1 MTVAGQKQLCPNPK
15 CGAENG
21 LSANV
26 CPKCGAPQRQLLAR
40 GTILRGRYRIEAV
53 RGCGGFGAVYR
64 ATDLQT
70 GQTVAIKENQRHQ
83 TFQRFEREGKLLMQ
97 LSHPNLPKVHEVFVD
112 QTTGRAFLVMDFI
125 DGETLEEMLERLQRP
140 LTWQETQPILA
151 QVINALNHL
160 HRSKV
165 VHRDI
170 KPSNIVVTKR
180 YETVYDE
187 VDDWGEV
194 VVPPPKLTETQIAA
208 ETDDKRFEQG
218 KRLWEQG
225 HLTNLQRDGWELSG
239 ICWSEQAKVIVDC
252 PFGCGRKLRFPNR
265 KLEVTCPIC
274 QRSFVWTPEAQR
286 EGVTFDGK
294 SYQVVWEI
302 FGEIAPP
309 FWLSKERNCTCSDFR
324 GRRLC
329 KHLVALLLAWVH
341 EPQRFK
347 VVAEKKERRPVKRR
361 VPRRVERQWVMLV
374 DFGVAKVMEEVD
386 PKRPRSSS
394 IVAWT
399 DGYSPPEQ
407 YASGCQVDARA
418 DQYALAATV
427 VFALTGKTPDD
438 AFTRMEKFRKG
449 EPTLPTKPD
458 GVPESV
464 WKAIEVAMRFEP
476 NYRFADVDEFLEAV
490 SGQGKLPPEPPKAKT
505 KVDVIKDAIWVTIV
519 CAIWGAIQG
528 AILAAILVAKF
539 GAIKGVIF
547 GAIFMAIL
555 FAIIAGT
562 TMGAIL
568 GAIFVTIIGA
578 ILGAIFGIVL
588 SAIWG
593 TTLGTIESAREGA
606 IFGAISMAILGA
618 IAIVSGSANE
628 DTRKAKGEG

>member
-1 MTVAGQKQLCPNPK
+1 
-15 CGAENG
+15 
-21 LSANV
+21 
-26 CPKCGAPQRQLLAR
+26 
-40 GTILRGRYRIEAV
+40 
-53 RGCGGFGAVYR
+53 
-64 ATDLQT
+64 
-70 GQTVAIKENQRHQ
+70 
-83 TFQRFEREGKLLMQ
+83 
-97 LSHPNLPKVHEVFVD
+97 
-112 QTTGRAFLVMDFI
+112 
-125 DGETLEEMLERLQRP
+125 MLERLKRP
-140 LTWQETQPILA
+140 LTWQEAQPILA

-160 HRSKV
+160 HRNKV

-170 KPSNIVVTKR
+170 KPSNIIVTKR

-187 VDDWGEV
+187 VDDWEEV
-194 VVPPPKLTETQIAA
+194 TVPPPKLTETQIAA

-274 QRSFVWTPEAQR
+274 QRSFVWTPKAQR

-302 FGEIAPP
+302 SGEIAPP
-309 FWLSKERNCTCSDFR
+309 FWLSKKRNCTCSDFR

-341 EPQRFK
+341 EPQKFK
-347 VVAEKKERRPVKRR
+347 VVAEKKERRHVKRR

-407 YASGCQVDARA
+407 YASGVQVDARA
-418 DQYALAATV
+418 DQYALAATM

-449 EPTLPTKPD
+449 EPTLPPKPD

-476 NYRFADVDEFLEAV
+476 SQRFADVDKFWESV
-490 SGQGKLPPEPPKAKT
+490 HGRGKLPVEPSKAET
-505 KVDVIKDAIWVTIV
+505 KPSEHWDTIASAIGVAWIGVIIFG
-519 CAIWGAIQG
+519 AIWGAIWGAKEDAFWG
-528 AILAAILVAKF
+528 AIA
-539 GAIKGVIF
+539 GVIL
-547 GAIFMAIL
+547 GAYL
-555 FAIIAGT
+555 W
-562 TMGAIL
+562 AIL
-568 GAIFVTIIGA
+568 GGVI
-578 ILGAIFGIVL
+578 
-588 SAIWG
+588 
-593 TTLGTIESAREGA
+593 LGTILAVVERIIKSKR
-606 IFGAISMAILGA
+606 
-618 IAIVSGSANE
+618 
-628 DTRKAKGEG
+628 

>member
-1 MTVAGQKQLCPNPK
+1 V
-15 CGAENG
+15 ENG
-21 LSANV
+21 LSTNV
-26 CPKCGAPQRQLLAR
+26 CPKCGTPQRQLLAR

-70 GQTVAIKENQRHQ
+70 GQIVAIKENQRHQ

-140 LTWQETQPILA
+140 LTWQEAQPILA

-160 HRSKV
+160 HRNKV

-194 VVPPPKLTETQIAA
+194 VVPPPKLTEDHIAKL
-208 ETDDKRFEQG
+208 TDDRRFEQG
-218 KRLWEQG
+218 MNYWRDGWRLE
-225 HLTNLQRDGWELSG
+225 NLQRDGWTLMGDCWGDLNPITRDRRHYHLTVTLTPKGISG
-239 ICWSEQAKVIVDC
+239 
-252 PFGCGRKLRFPNR
+252 
-265 KLEVTCPIC
+265 
-274 QRSFVWTPEAQR
+274 QR
-286 EGVTFDGK
+286 
-294 SYQVVWEI
+294 
-302 FGEIAPP
+302 
-309 FWLSKERNCTCSDFR
+309 CTCSDFR

-347 VVAEKKERRPVKRR
+347 VVSEKKERRPIKRQ
-361 VPRRVERQWVMLV
+361 VPRQVERQHVFLV

-407 YASGCQVDARA
+407 YASGGQVDARS
-418 DQYALAATV
+418 DQYALAATM

-464 WKAIEVAMRFEP
+464 WKAIEVAMQFEP
-476 NYRFADVDEFLEAV
+476 SQRFADVNEFWDAV
-490 SGQGKLPPEPPKAKT
+490 HVNDFWRAIYDGRGKPAFEPSKAGTKLSGLWST
-505 KVDVIKDAIWVTIV
+505 IKSTISVLIWFGFLIAILWD
-519 CAIWGAIQG
+519 AIWGAIGG
-528 AILAAILVAKF
+528 AIILGAIVF
-539 GAIKGVIF
+539 GAIVGAIIWSSYRRTTEEGIILGMLWGAIIF
-547 GAIFMAIL
+547 GATFG
-555 FAIIAGT
+555 AIILGRDENAI
-562 TMGAIL
+562 MGAIL
-568 GAIFVTIIGA
+568 GAF
-578 ILGAIFGIVL
+578 
-588 SAIWG
+588 
-593 TTLGTIESAREGA
+593 
-606 IFGAISMAILGA
+606 FGAIEGALVSVCGLSILVAIWDL
-618 IAIVSGSANE
+618 
-628 DTRKAKGEG
+628 REGKR

>member
-1 MTVAGQKQLCPNPK
+1 VAKAMTVAGQKQLCPNPK

-26 CPKCGAPQRQLLAR
+26 CPKCGTPQRQLLAR

-64 ATDLQT
+64 ATDLQI

-83 TFQRFEREGKLLMQ
+83 TFQRFEQEGKLLMQ
-97 LSHPNLPKVHEVFVD
+97 LSHPNLPTVHEVFVD

-140 LTWQETQPILA
+140 LTWQEAQPILA

-160 HRSKV
+160 HRNKV

-170 KPSNIVVTKR
+170 KPSNIIVTKR

-187 VDDWGEV
+187 VDDWEEV
-194 VVPPPKLTETQIAA
+194 TVPPPRLNEDHIAKLT
-208 ETDDKRFEQG
+208 DSKRFERG
-218 KRLWEQG
+218 MDYWRDGWRLE
-225 HLTNLQRDGWELSG
+225 NLQRNGWTLTGNCWGGVNPATRKGELP
-239 ICWSEQAKVIVDC
+239 KV
-252 PFGCGRKLRFPNR
+252 RFST
-265 KLEVTCPIC
+265 KVAEM
-274 QRSFVWTPEAQR
+274 A
-286 EGVTFDGK
+286 GVSDAPRC
-294 SYQVVWEI
+294 YQVSAI
-302 FGEIAPP
+302 LTNKGITGQ
-309 FWLSKERNCTCSDFR
+309 NCTCSDFR

-347 VVAEKKERRPVKRR
+347 VVSEKKERRPIKRQ
-361 VPRRVERQWVMLV
+361 VPRQVERQHVFLV

-407 YASGCQVDARA
+407 YASGVQVDARS
-418 DQYALAATV
+418 DQYALAATM

-449 EPTLPTKPD
+449 EPTLPPKPD

-476 NYRFADVDEFLEAV
+476 SQRFGSVTDFWKAV
-490 SGQGKLPPEPPKAKT
+490 QGHHKLSAEPAVANLRT
-505 KVDVIKDAIWVTIV
+505 KMGLTLIWQAIL
-519 CAIWGAIQG
+519 GAI
-528 AILAAILVAKF
+528 
-539 GAIKGVIF
+539 
-547 GAIFMAIL
+547 
-555 FAIIAGT
+555 T
-562 TMGAIL
+562 GAIL
-568 GAIFVTIIGA
+568 GAIGSTIVVSILIATVGA
-578 ILGAIFGIVL
+578 ILSAIGLKPKGTISDAFVEITFL
-588 SAIWG
+588 AIWG
-593 TTLGTIESAREGA
+593 A
-606 IFGAISMAILGA
+606 IVGA
-618 IAIVSGSANE
+618 IAGAIEGIE
-628 DTRKAKGEG
+628 KRKR

>member
-1 MTVAGQKQLCPNPK
+1 V
-15 CGAENG
+15 ENG
-21 LSANV
+21 LSTNV
-26 CPKCGAPQRQLLAR
+26 CPKCGTPQRQLLAR

-70 GQTVAIKENQRHQ
+70 GQIVAIKENQRHQ

-140 LTWQETQPILA
+140 LTWQEAQPILA

-160 HRSKV
+160 HRNKV

-194 VVPPPKLTETQIAA
+194 VVPPPKLTEDHIAKL
-208 ETDDKRFEQG
+208 TDDRRFEQG
-218 KRLWEQG
+218 MNYWRDGWRLE
-225 HLTNLQRDGWELSG
+225 NLQRDGWTLMGDCWGDLNPITRDRRHYHLTVTLTPKGISG
-239 ICWSEQAKVIVDC
+239 
-252 PFGCGRKLRFPNR
+252 
-265 KLEVTCPIC
+265 
-274 QRSFVWTPEAQR
+274 QR
-286 EGVTFDGK
+286 
-294 SYQVVWEI
+294 
-302 FGEIAPP
+302 
-309 FWLSKERNCTCSDFR
+309 CTCSDFR

-347 VVAEKKERRPVKRR
+347 VVSEKKERRPIKRQ
-361 VPRRVERQWVMLV
+361 VPRQVERQHVFLV

-407 YASGCQVDARA
+407 YASGGQVDARS
-418 DQYALAATV
+418 DRYALAATM

-464 WKAIEVAMRFEP
+464 WKAIEVAMQFEP
-476 NYRFADVDEFLEAV
+476 SQRFADVNEFWDAV
-490 SGQGKLPPEPPKAKT
+490 HVNDFWRAIYDGRGKPAFEPSKAGTKLSGLWST
-505 KVDVIKDAIWVTIV
+505 IKSTISVLIWFGFLIAILWD
-519 CAIWGAIQG
+519 AIWGAIGG
-528 AILAAILVAKF
+528 AIILGAIVF
-539 GAIKGVIF
+539 GAIVGAIIWSSYRRTTEEGIILGMLWGAIIF
-547 GAIFMAIL
+547 GATFG
-555 FAIIAGT
+555 AIILGRDENAI
-562 TMGAIL
+562 MGAIL
-568 GAIFVTIIGA
+568 GAF
-578 ILGAIFGIVL
+578 
-588 SAIWG
+588 
-593 TTLGTIESAREGA
+593 
-606 IFGAISMAILGA
+606 FGAIEGALVSVCGLSILVAIWDL
-618 IAIVSGSANE
+618 
-628 DTRKAKGEG
+628 REGKR

>member
-26 CPKCGAPQRQLLAR
+26 CPKCGTPQRQLLAR

-83 TFQRFEREGKLLMQ
+83 TFQRFEQEGKLLMQ
-97 LSHPNLPKVHEVFVD
+97 LSHPNLPTVHEVFVD

-160 HRSKV
+160 HRNKV

-170 KPSNIVVTKR
+170 KPSNIIVTKR
-180 YETVYDE
+180 YETVYS
-187 VDDWGEV
+187 EV
-194 VVPPPKLTETQIAA
+194 VVDWEEVIVPPPKLTEDYIAKL
-208 ETDDKRFEQG
+208 TDSKRFERG
-218 KRLWEQG
+218 MDYWRDGGRLE
-225 HLTNLQRDGWELSG
+225 NLQRDGWTLMG
-239 ICWSEQAKVIVDC
+239 NCWGDLNPITRD
-252 PFGCGRKLRFPNR
+252 RRYYHLT
-265 KLEVTCPIC
+265 VTL
-274 QRSFVWTPEAQR
+274 TPEGISGQ
-286 EGVTFDGK
+286 
-294 SYQVVWEI
+294 
-302 FGEIAPP
+302 
-309 FWLSKERNCTCSDFR
+309 NCTCSDFR

-347 VVAEKKERRPVKRR
+347 VVSEKKERRPIKRQ
-361 VPRRVERQWVMLV
+361 VPRQVERQHVFLV

-407 YASGCQVDARA
+407 YASGGQVDARS
-418 DQYALAATV
+418 DQYALAATM

-438 AFTRMEKFRKG
+438 AFTRMAKFREG
-449 EPTLPTKPD
+449 EPTLPPKPD

-476 NYRFADVDEFLEAV
+476 SQRFADVNEFWDAV
-490 SGQGKLPPEPPKAKT
+490 HVNEFWRQ
-505 KVDVIKDAIWVTIV
+505 
-519 CAIWGAIQG
+519 
-528 AILAAILVAKF
+528 F
-539 GAIKGVIF
+539 
-547 GAIFMAIL
+547 
-555 FAIIAGT
+555 
-562 TMGAIL
+562 TMVVVNPL
-568 GAIFVTIIGA
+568 
-578 ILGAIFGIVL
+578 LNL
-588 SAIWG
+588 QKQE
-593 TTLGTIESAREGA
+593 L
-606 IFGAISMAILGA
+606 
-618 IAIVSGSANE
+618 N
-628 DTRKAKGEG
+628 

>member
-26 CPKCGAPQRQLLAR
+26 CPKCGTPQRQLLAR

-83 TFQRFEREGKLLMQ
+83 TFQRFEREGKLLIQ

-125 DGETLEEMLERLQRP
+125 EGETLEEMLERLQRP
-140 LTWQETQPILA
+140 LTWQEAQPILA

-160 HRSKV
+160 HRNKV

-170 KPSNIVVTKR
+170 KPSNIIVTKR

-187 VDDWGEV
+187 VVVDWEEV
-194 VVPPPKLTETQIAA
+194 IVPPPKLTEDYIAKL
-208 ETDDKRFEQG
+208 TDSKRFERG
-218 KRLWEQG
+218 MDYWRDGGRLE
-225 HLTNLQRDGWELSG
+225 NLQRDGWTLMG
-239 ICWSEQAKVIVDC
+239 NCWGDLNPITRD
-252 PFGCGRKLRFPNR
+252 RRYYHLT
-265 KLEVTCPIC
+265 VTL
-274 QRSFVWTPEAQR
+274 TPEGISGQ
-286 EGVTFDGK
+286 K
-294 SYQVVWEI
+294 
-302 FGEIAPP
+302 
-309 FWLSKERNCTCSDFR
+309 CTCSDFR

-347 VVAEKKERRPVKRR
+347 VVSEKKERRPIKRQ
-361 VPRRVERQWVMLV
+361 VPRQVERQHVFLV

-407 YASGCQVDARA
+407 YASGVQVDVRA
-418 DQYALAATV
+418 DQYALAATM

-476 NYRFADVDEFLEAV
+476 SQRFADVDKFWEAIH
-490 SGQGKLPPEPPKAKT
+490 SRGKLPVEPSKAET
-505 KVDVIKDAIWVTIV
+505 KPTGHRRTIKSAILDAIESAIEGAILGGIWGAILGTNLG
-519 CAIWGAIQG
+519 AIWGAIWG
-528 AILAAILVAKF
+528 AKEDAVASAIV
-539 GAIKGVIF
+539 
-547 GAIFMAIL
+547 
-555 FAIIAGT
+555 
-562 TMGAIL
+562 GAIL
-568 GAIFVTIIGA
+568 GAF
-578 ILGAIFGIVL
+578 LGAVL
-588 SAIWG
+588 GVVI
-593 TTLGTIESAREGA
+593 LGTI
-606 IFGAISMAILGA
+606 LA
-618 IAIVSGSANE
+618 IAELI
-628 DTRKAKGEG
+628 TKGKR

>member
-1 MTVAGQKQLCPNPK
+1 
-15 CGAENG
+15 
-21 LSANV
+21 
-26 CPKCGAPQRQLLAR
+26 
-40 GTILRGRYRIEAV
+40 
-53 RGCGGFGAVYR
+53 
-64 ATDLQT
+64 
-70 GQTVAIKENQRHQ
+70 
-83 TFQRFEREGKLLMQ
+83 
-97 LSHPNLPKVHEVFVD
+97 
-112 QTTGRAFLVMDFI
+112 
-125 DGETLEEMLERLQRP
+125 
-140 LTWQETQPILA
+140 
-151 QVINALNHL
+151 
-160 HRSKV
+160 
-165 VHRDI
+165 
-170 KPSNIVVTKR
+170 
-180 YETVYDE
+180 
-187 VDDWGEV
+187 
-194 VVPPPKLTETQIAA
+194 LTETQIAA

-274 QRSFVWTPEAQR
+274 QRSFVWTPKAQR

-302 FGEIAPP
+302 SGEIAPP

-347 VVAEKKERRPVKRR
+347 VVSEKKERRPIKRQ
-361 VPRRVERQWVMLV
+361 VPRQVERQHVFLV

-407 YASGCQVDARA
+407 YASGGQVDARA
-418 DQYALAATV
+418 DQYALAATI

-449 EPTLPTKPD
+449 EPTLPPKPNE
-458 GVPESV
+458 VPESV

-476 NYRFADVDEFLEAV
+476 SQRFDDVNEFLKAAR
-490 SGQGKLPPEPPKAKT
+490 GWGKLPPKPP
-505 KVDVIKDAIWVTIV
+505 KVDVIKVAIKGAKDAAKAMAILGMFLVSIRGAIEVTI
-519 CAIWGAIQG
+519 AGAILGTIWGAI
-528 AILAAILVAKF
+528 ANT
-539 GAIKGVIF
+539 IF
-547 GAIFMAIL
+547 GTSRLIY
-555 FAIIAGT
+555 
-562 TMGAIL
+562 L
-568 GAIFVTIIGA
+568 GAIVGSIVSVILFTIVVA
-578 ILGAIFGIVL
+578 
-588 SAIWG
+588 
-593 TTLGTIESAREGA
+593 IES
-606 IFGAISMAILGA
+606 I
-618 IAIVSGSANE
+618 
-628 DTRKAKGEG
+628 TKGKR

>member
-1 MTVAGQKQLCPNPK
+1 MTVAGEKQLCPNPK

-26 CPKCGAPQRQLLAR
+26 CPKCGIPQRQLLAR

-70 GQTVAIKENQRHQ
+70 GQIVAIKENQRHQ
-83 TFQRFEREGKLLMQ
+83 TFQRFEQEGKLLMQ
-97 LSHPNLPKVHEVFVD
+97 LSHPNLPTVHEVFVD

-125 DGETLEEMLERLQRP
+125 DGETLEEMLQRLKRP
-140 LTWQETQPILA
+140 LTWQEAQPILA

-170 KPSNIVVTKR
+170 KPSNIIVTKR

-187 VDDWGEV
+187 VDDWEEAV
-194 VVPPPKLTETQIAA
+194 APPPKLNEDHIAKL
-208 ETDDKRFEQG
+208 TDSKRFERG
-218 KRLWEQG
+218 MDYWRDGWRLE
-225 HLTNLQRDGWELSG
+225 NLQRNGWTLTGNCWGGVNPATRKGELP
-239 ICWSEQAKVIVDC
+239 KV
-252 PFGCGRKLRFPNR
+252 RFST
-265 KLEVTCPIC
+265 KVAEM
-274 QRSFVWTPEAQR
+274 A
-286 EGVTFDGK
+286 GVSDAPRC
-294 SYQVVWEI
+294 YQVSAI
-302 FGEIAPP
+302 LTNKGITGQ
-309 FWLSKERNCTCSDFR
+309 NCTCSDFR

-347 VVAEKKERRPVKRR
+347 VVSEKKERRPIKRR

-407 YASGCQVDARA
+407 YASGVQVDARA
-418 DQYALAATV
+418 DQYALAATM

-449 EPTLPTKPD
+449 EPTLPPKPD

-476 NYRFADVDEFLEAV
+476 SQRFDDVGKFWEAIH
-490 SGQGKLPPEPPKAKT
+490 GRGKLPVEPSKKET
-505 KVDVIKDAIWVTIV
+505 KPSRHRRTIKSAILDAIESAIEGATGGANLGAILGTNLGGILG
-519 CAIWGAIQG
+519 AIWGAIWGAIEGAKEGGILGAIWG
-528 AILAAILVAKF
+528 AILRGIL
-539 GAIKGVIF
+539 GAIW
-547 GAIFMAIL
+547 
-555 FAIIAGT
+555 
-562 TMGAIL
+562 GAIL
-568 GAIFVTIIGA
+568 GAILGGILGAIWGA
-578 ILGAIFGIVL
+578 ILGAKE
-588 SAIWG
+588 G
-593 TTLGTIESAREGA
+593 TKRGDR
-606 IFGAISMAILGA
+606 
-618 IAIVSGSANE
+618 
-628 DTRKAKGEG
+628 

>member
-1 MTVAGQKQLCPNPK
+1 
-15 CGAENG
+15 
-21 LSANV
+21 
-26 CPKCGAPQRQLLAR
+26 LLAR

-83 TFQRFEREGKLLMQ
+83 TFQRFEQEGKLLMQ

-125 DGETLEEMLERLQRP
+125 DGETLEEMLERLKRP
-140 LTWQETQPILA
+140 LTWQEAQPILA

-160 HRSKV
+160 HRNKV

-170 KPSNIVVTKR
+170 KPSNIIVTKR
-180 YETVYDE
+180 NE
-187 VDDWGEV
+187 
-194 VVPPPKLTETQIAA
+194 
-208 ETDDKRFEQG
+208 
-218 KRLWEQG
+218 
-225 HLTNLQRDGWELSG
+225 
-239 ICWSEQAKVIVDC
+239 KVHV
-252 PFGCGRKLRFPNR
+252 F
-265 KLEVTCPIC
+265 
-274 QRSFVWTPEAQR
+274 
-286 EGVTFDGK
+286 
-294 SYQVVWEI
+294 
-302 FGEIAPP
+302 
-309 FWLSKERNCTCSDFR
+309 
-324 GRRLC
+324 
-329 KHLVALLLAWVH
+329 
-341 EPQRFK
+341 
-347 VVAEKKERRPVKRR
+347 
-361 VPRRVERQWVMLV
+361 LV

-407 YASGCQVDARA
+407 YASGVQVDARA
-418 DQYALAATV
+418 DQYALAATM

-438 AFTRMEKFRKG
+438 AFTRMAKFREG
-449 EPTLPTKPD
+449 EPTLPPKPD

-490 SGQGKLPPEPPKAKT
+490 SDQGKLPPEPPKAKT
-505 KVDVIKDAIWVTIV
+505 KVDVIKDAILVTIGG
-519 CAIWGAIQG
+519 AIWGAIQG

-539 GAIKGVIF
+539 GAIKGMIF

-555 FAIIAGT
+555 FAIVGT
-562 TMGAIL
+562 TMGAIF
-568 GAIFVTIIGA
+568 GAIFGTIIGA

-606 IFGAISMAILGA
+606 IFGAISTAILEA

-628 DTRKAKGEG
+628 DTRKARGEG

>member
-1 MTVAGQKQLCPNPK
+1 MLSATQLCPNPK

-26 CPKCGAPQRQLLAR
+26 CPKCGTPQRQLLAR

-83 TFQRFEREGKLLMQ
+83 TFQRFEQEGKLLMQ

-125 DGETLEEMLERLQRP
+125 DGETLEEMLQRLKRP
-140 LTWQETQPILA
+140 LTWQEAQPIFA

-160 HRSKV
+160 HRNKV

-170 KPSNIVVTKR
+170 KPSNIIVTKR
-180 YETVYDE
+180 YETVYS
-187 VDDWGEV
+187 EV
-194 VVPPPKLTETQIAA
+194 VVDWEEVIVPLPKLTEDYIAKL
-208 ETDDKRFEQG
+208 TDSKRFERG
-218 KRLWEQG
+218 MDYWRDGGRLE
-225 HLTNLQRDGWELSG
+225 NLQRDGWTLMG
-239 ICWSEQAKVIVDC
+239 NCWGDLNPITRD
-252 PFGCGRKLRFPNR
+252 RRYYHLT
-265 KLEVTCPIC
+265 VTL
-274 QRSFVWTPEAQR
+274 TPEGISGQ
-286 EGVTFDGK
+286 K
-294 SYQVVWEI
+294 
-302 FGEIAPP
+302 
-309 FWLSKERNCTCSDFR
+309 CTCSDFR

-347 VVAEKKERRPVKRR
+347 VVSEKKERRPIKRQ
-361 VPRRVERQWVMLV
+361 VPRQVERQHVFLV

-407 YASGCQVDARA
+407 YASGVQVDARA
-418 DQYALAATV
+418 DQYALAATM
-427 VFALTGKTPDD
+427 VFVLTGTTPDD
-438 AFTRMEKFRKG
+438 ALTRMKKFREG
-449 EPTLPTKPD
+449 EPTLPPKPD

-476 NYRFADVDEFLEAV
+476 SQRFGSVTDFWKAV
-490 SGQGKLPPEPPKAKT
+490 QGHHELSAEPAVANLRT
-505 KVDVIKDAIWVTIV
+505 KMGLTLIWQAIL
-519 CAIWGAIQG
+519 GAI
-528 AILAAILVAKF
+528 
-539 GAIKGVIF
+539 
-547 GAIFMAIL
+547 
-555 FAIIAGT
+555 T
-562 TMGAIL
+562 GAIL
-568 GAIFVTIIGA
+568 GAIGSTIVVSILIATVGA
-578 ILGAIFGIVL
+578 IL
-588 SAIWG
+588 SAIG
-593 TTLGTIESAREGA
+593 LKPKGTISDAFVEITFLAIWGA
-606 IFGAISMAILGA
+606 IFGAIAGA
-618 IAIVSGSANE
+618 I
-628 DTRKAKGEG
+628 EGIEKHKR

>member
-26 CPKCGAPQRQLLAR
+26 CPKCGTPQRQLLAR

-83 TFQRFEREGKLLMQ
+83 TFQRFEQEGKLLMQ
-97 LSHPNLPKVHEVFVD
+97 LSHPNLPTVHEVFVD

-140 LTWQETQPILA
+140 LTWQEAQPILA

-170 KPSNIVVTKR
+170 KPSNIIVTKR
-180 YETVYDE
+180 YETVYDK
-187 VDDWGEV
+187 VDDWEEV
-194 VVPPPKLTETQIAA
+194 TVPPPRLNEDHIAKLT
-208 ETDDKRFEQG
+208 DNRRFERG
-218 KRLWEQG
+218 MNYWRDGWRLE
-225 HLTNLQRDGWELSG
+225 NLQRDGWTLTGNCWGDLNPVTRDRRYYHLTVTLTPKGISG
-239 ICWSEQAKVIVDC
+239 QK
-252 PFGCGRKLRFPNR
+252 
-265 KLEVTCPIC
+265 
-274 QRSFVWTPEAQR
+274 
-286 EGVTFDGK
+286 
-294 SYQVVWEI
+294 
-302 FGEIAPP
+302 
-309 FWLSKERNCTCSDFR
+309 CTCSDFR

-347 VVAEKKERRPVKRR
+347 VVSEKKERRPIKRW

-407 YASGCQVDARA
+407 YASGSQVDARS
-418 DQYALAATV
+418 DQYALAATM

-449 EPTLPTKPD
+449 EPTLPPKPD

-464 WKAIEVAMRFEP
+464 WEAIEVAMRFEP
-476 NYRFADVDEFLEAV
+476 SQRFADVDKFWEAIH
-490 SGQGKLPPEPPKAKT
+490 GRGKLPVEPSKKET
-505 KVDVIKDAIWVTIV
+505 KPSRHRRTIKSAILDAIESAKEGATEGAIRGGNWGTILGAILGASV
-519 CAIWGAIQG
+519 KELGISFAIGGAFLGVNLGAILGIILGAIWGAIE
-528 AILAAILVAKF
+528 
-539 GAIKGVIF
+539 
-547 GAIFMAIL
+547 
-555 FAIIAGT
+555 GT
-562 TMGAIL
+562 KRGD
-568 GAIFVTIIGA
+568 
-578 ILGAIFGIVL
+578 
-588 SAIWG
+588 
-593 TTLGTIESAREGA
+593 R
-606 IFGAISMAILGA
+606 
-618 IAIVSGSANE
+618 
-628 DTRKAKGEG
+628 